1 MTKILGAILAVLL
14 IVVVLVKLNQKP
26 DIVVDEAY
34 QPLSVAIP
42 AFGSKGIIPQQ
53 YSGNGKDD
61 SPEIQLSELDNTVV
75 SLAVIMDDIDHP
87 LMGVYN
93 HWVIWNLPPQ
103 QVIPEAI
110 PHGEMVSELSGAV
123 QGVGYGKHRYRGP
136 KPPFGSHRY
145 KYHVFA
151 LDKTLELEASAKKEE
166 LLAAMEGHIVQY
178 GSATGAYPGD

>member
-1 MTKILGAILAVLL
+1 MAKVFGAILAVVL
-14 IVVVLVKLNQKP
+14 IVVVLVKRNQQP
-26 DIVVDEAY
+26 DLIIEEEY

-42 AFGSKGIIPQQ
+42 AFGSEGVIPQQ
-53 YSGNGKDD
+53 YSGNGEDI
-61 SPEIQLSELDNTVV
+61 SPEIQLSELTDDVV

-93 HWVIWNLPPQ
+93 HWIIWNLPPQ

-110 PHGEMVSELSGAV
+110 PHGETVTELSGAV

-145 KYHVFA
+145 KYHVFS
-151 LDKTLELEASAKKEE
+151 LDKTLELAPSAKKAE

-178 GSATGAYPGD
+178 GNVTGEYPGN

>member
-1 MTKILGAILAVLL
+1 MAKILGAILAVILVAVLL
-14 IVVVLVKLNQKP
+14 IKLKQKP
-26 DIVVDEAY
+26 DIVVDENY
-34 QPLSVAIP
+34 QPLSVTIP
-42 AFGSKGIIPQQ
+42 AFGSDGKIPER
-53 YSGNGKDD
+53 YSGNGEDV
-61 SPEIQLSELDNTVV
+61 SPAMQLSELDSDVV

-93 HWVIWNLPPQ
+93 HWIIWNLPVQ
-103 QVIPEAI
+103 QVIPAAI
-110 PHGEMVSELSGAV
+110 PHGPSVPELSGAS

-151 LDKTLELEASAKKEE
+151 LNKELTLEPSAKKEE

-178 GSATGAYPGD
+178 GSVIGEYPGD